1 MEGHL
6 RERRKKRSD
15 YNQEYRMPYDTERED
30 NDEYSGELRVLSDIR
45 LPEYLSRIVDAKEKA
60 YNQFRDDF
68 IAKLK
73 SNIESYDRPEGGIPQ
88 LLRHDHGSAPD
99 GHGRMEHRLA
109 EL

>member
-1 MEGHL
+1 
-6 RERRKKRSD
+6 
-15 YNQEYRMPYDTERED
+15 MPYDTERED

-73 SNIESYDRPEGGIPQ
+73 SNIESVRAQIEELNYSLRNSVFGTDRY
-88 LLRHDHGSAPD
+88 RFRVRNAD
-99 GHGRMEHRLA
+99 GLPVAVPADR
-109 EL
+109 